1 MAILKVLPNKPLTL
15 SLKFPL
21 PIEKQGKWGLQYLY
35 TLSEP
40 DALIYLPPIA
50 HDEIQKLHAGPGE
63 PFILTKSIGQGNQA
77 QWKVERI
84 QQPSAPANVS
94 KPERPVEVQ
103 NGPIAPK
110 SSTNG
115 KVPAIMQAPEVLQT
129 RQSKAMAK
137 QLIAAID
144 AGIAAIA
151 YAKSQNFPLELT
163 SRDICAIAISG
174 SIQQFREGV
183 Y

>member
-1 MAILKVLPNKPLTL
+1 VIVKVQPNKPLTL
-15 SLKFPL
+15 SLQYPSA
-21 PIEKQGKWGLQYLY
+21 IEKQGKYGLQFLY
-35 TLSEP
+35 TLENG
-40 DALIYLPPIA
+40 DGLFVPPIA
-50 HDEIQKLHAGPGE
+50 HQEIQSLHVGANE
-63 PFILTKSIGQGNQA
+63 PFTLLKTIGQGNQA
-77 QWKVERI
+77 VWKVERI
-84 QQPSAPANVS
+84 VTRPDGPQNAKQNRPAS
-94 KPERPVEVQ
+94 EVTL
-103 NGPIAPK
+103 PAPK
-110 SSTNG
+110 ISTNG
-115 KVPAIMQAPEVLQT
+115 RAPVAVMQAPEVLQT

>member
-1 MAILKVLPNKPLTL
+1 MTNTQLNLT
-15 SLKFPL
+15 
-21 PIEKQGKWGLQYLY
+21 
-35 TLSEP
+35 
-40 DALIYLPPIA
+40 
-50 HDEIQKLHAGPGE
+50 
-63 PFILTKSIGQGNQA
+63 
-77 QWKVERI
+77 V
-84 QQPSAPANVS
+84 APKA
-94 KPERPVEVQ
+94 PERPVTD
-103 NGPIAPK
+103 PIGVVRSIPQ
-110 SSTNG
+110 NG
-115 KVPAIMQAPEVLQT
+115 KVPVAVMQAPEQLQT

-144 AGIAAIA
+144 AGIAATA

>member
-1 MAILKVLPNKPLTL
+1 MIIRPEPNKPLTVNL
-15 SLKFPL
+15 LYASAK
-21 PIEKQGKWGLQYLY
+21 ETKGKYGIDFQY
-35 TLSEP
+35 TLKGGN
-40 DALIYLPPIA
+40 ALFVPPIA
-50 HDEIQKLHAGPGE
+50 HEEIQKLHAGPGE
-63 PFILTKSIGQGNQA
+63 PFTLTKTIGPGNA
-77 QWKVERI
+77 AVWKVERI
-84 QQPSAPANVS
+84 VEPSAPEQAA
-94 KPERPVEVQ
+94 KPERPAPSQIGVAKIVPQ
-103 NGPIAPK
+103 NGKAPV
-110 SSTNG
+110 SVMPG
-115 KVPAIMQAPEVLQT
+115 PEQLQT

-144 AGIAAIA
+144 AGIAATA

>member
-1 MAILKVLPNKPLTL
+1 MAIIRPEPNKPLTL
-15 SLKFPL
+15 SLKYASAQ
-21 PIEKQGKWGLQYLY
+21 EKQGKYGKQFLY
-35 TLSEP
+35 TVEP
-40 DALIYLPPIA
+40 NDVIYLPPIA

-63 PFILTKSIGQGNQA
+63 PFTLTKSIGQGNQA

-84 QQPSAPANVS
+84 TPSAPLKAET
-94 KPERPVEVQ
+94 ERPVSQIGVTLT
-103 NGPIAPK
+103 PK

-115 KVPAIMQAPEVLQT
+115 KAPIAVMPAAAPTLST
-129 RQSKAMAK
+129 PQSKAMLR

-144 AGIAAIA
+144 AGIAATA